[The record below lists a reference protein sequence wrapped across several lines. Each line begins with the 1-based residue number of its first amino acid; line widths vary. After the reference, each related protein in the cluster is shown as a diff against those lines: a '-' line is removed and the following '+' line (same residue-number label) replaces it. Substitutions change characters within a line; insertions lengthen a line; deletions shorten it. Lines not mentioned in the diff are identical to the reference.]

1 MQREPVYEALQRR
14 SALRFRA
21 PRRAGGVPHPV
32 VARVRA
38 ALLQRRMRPPEER
51 QLIAEARTFALS
63 IPAPVRLQVCVS
75 LDGSQSYVYA
85 WMEAAAV
92 LAACTTV
99 EQRGDGR
106 SARLAPISEWQGAS
120 AHAEAPY
127 HYVVATDV
135 DDENDADFNR
145 WYDTEHLPGLAA
157 VPGAVHC
164 ARLSTRDGGPRYHAC
179 YDLTAPEVLDCAEWQ
194 ATRRSAWS
202 SRVRP
207 HFKNPRRIMF
217 RTLLDE
223 RRLAVSSA
231 YF

>member
-1 MQREPVYEALQRR
+1 MQREPVYEALQQR

-21 PRRAGGVPHPV
+21 PRRAGGASHPV

-38 ALLQRRMRPPEER
+38 ALLQRRVRPPAEQ
-51 QLIAEARTFALS
+51 QLIAEARAFALS
-63 IPAPVRLQVCVS
+63 IPAPVRLQVCLS
-75 LDGSQSYVYA
+75 LDGSQSYTYA
-85 WMEAAAV
+85 WMEAAV
-92 LAACTTV
+92 LAACAFG
-99 EQRGDGR
+99 ENLGAGR

-120 AHAEAPY
+120 AAAEAPY

-135 DDENDADFNR
+135 EDENEADFNR
-145 WYDTEHLPGLAA
+145 WYDTEHMPGLAA

-164 ARLSTRDGGPRYHAC
+164 ARLSTRDGGRRYHAC
-179 YDLTAPEVLDCAEWQ
+179 YDLTGPEVLDGAQWQ
-194 ATRRSAWS
+194 AARHNAWS
-202 SRVRP
+202 SRMRP